1 MLNISD
7 NSIRNEVPLEQLDSL
22 NSIKSSGL
30 VLAFRRWLIAIT
42 LIGLV
47 ILFLPWTQNVRG
59 SGAVT
64 TLYPD
69 QRVQGVQSTID
80 GRIDLWYV
88 NEGDTVDK
96 GDTIV
101 RITEIKDAYFDPKL
115 LERTRA
121 QINAKSG
128 AVDGYQ
134 SKIEALERQIVA
146 LDNLLEVKTQQLV
159 LKIKSDSMNFVA
171 ANIEQ
176 SIAEIQYLRA
186 DTLFSEGLNSRAEW
200 EQKMQKWQRS
210 NAYAIKAEND
220 WQQRIAELAS
230 TQAEYAEKRAK
241 AESEYYATKSMLENA
256 KAELAKL
263 ENALSNYEV
272 RQSLYIVRAPKRG
285 VVSRIFKRGLGENVK
300 AGEELGLLI
309 PITYER
315 AVEIFVQPVD
325 LPLLKLNQHARIEFD
340 GWPSI
345 VFSGWPNTSFGT
357 FGAQVF
363 AIDNQVDEKGRYRVL
378 LRPSEDD
385 LDWPNELRFGAGAEG
400 MLLLNDVPVW
410 YEIWR
415 QINGFPPEYYT
426 GANLG
431 KAVEKE

>member
-1 MLNISD
+1 
-7 NSIRNEVPLEQLDSL
+7 
-22 NSIKSSGL
+22 
-30 VLAFRRWLIAIT
+30 
-42 LIGLV
+42 
-47 ILFLPWTQNVRG
+47 
-59 SGAVT
+59 
-64 TLYPD
+64 
-69 QRVQGVQSTID
+69 VQGVQSTID

-309 PITYER
+309 PITYEM

-357 FGAQVF
+357 FGAEVF

-426 GANLG
+426 GANLD

>member
-230 TQAEYAEKRAK
+230 TQAEYAEKRAR

-309 PITYER
+309 PITYEM

>member
-30 VLAFRRWLIAIT
+30 VLAFRRWLIAIAV
-42 LIGLV
+42 IGIV

-59 SGAVT
+59 SGSVT

-309 PITYER
+309 PITYEM

>member
-1 MLNISD
+1 
-7 NSIRNEVPLEQLDSL
+7 
-22 NSIKSSGL
+22 
-30 VLAFRRWLIAIT
+30 
-42 LIGLV
+42 
-47 ILFLPWTQNVRG
+47 
-59 SGAVT
+59 
-64 TLYPD
+64 
-69 QRVQGVQSTID
+69 
-80 GRIDLWYV
+80 
-88 NEGDTVDK
+88 
-96 GDTIV
+96 
-101 RITEIKDAYFDPKL
+101 
-115 LERTRA
+115 
-121 QINAKSG
+121 
-128 AVDGYQ
+128 
-134 SKIEALERQIVA
+134 
-146 LDNLLEVKTQQLV
+146 
-159 LKIKSDSMNFVA
+159 MNFVA

-309 PITYER
+309 PITYEM

>member
-59 SGAVT
+59 SGSVT

-309 PITYER
+309 PITYEM

>member
-7 NSIRNEVPLEQLDSL
+7 NSIRNEVPLEQLESL

-30 VLAFRRWLIAIT
+30 VLAFRRWLIAVAV
-42 LIGLV
+42 IGL
-47 ILFLPWTQNVRG
+47 ILLFLPWTQNVRG
-59 SGAVT
+59 SGSVT

-69 QRVQGVQSTID
+69 QRVQGIQSTID

-101 RITEIKDAYFDPKL
+101 RITEIKDAYFDPNL

-121 QINAKSG
+121 QIDAKSG

-134 SKIEALERQIVA
+134 SKIEALERQIDA
-146 LDNLLEVKTQQLV
+146 LDNLLDVKTQQLI
-159 LKIKSDSMNFVA
+159 LKIKSDSMNYVA
-171 ANIEQ
+171 AEIEQ

-230 TQAEYAEKRAK
+230 TRAEYAEKRAK

-309 PITYER
+309 PVSYEM

-357 FGAQVF
+357 FGAEVF

-385 LDWPNELRFGAGAEG
+385 LSWPDELRFGAGAEG

-426 GANLG
+426 GADLG
-431 KAVEKE
+431 KSVEKK

>member
-309 PITYER
+309 PITYEM

>member
-30 VLAFRRWLIAIT
+30 VLAFRRWLIAIAV
-42 LIGLV
+42 IGIV

-309 PITYER
+309 PITYEM

>member
-30 VLAFRRWLIAIT
+30 VLAFRRWLIAIAV
-42 LIGLV
+42 IGIV

-59 SGAVT
+59 SGSVT

-309 PITYER
+309 PITYEM

-400 MLLLNDVPVW
+400 MLSLNDVPVW

-426 GANLG
+426 GANLA

>member
-241 AESEYYATKSMLENA
+241 AESEYYTTKSMLENA

-309 PITYER
+309 PITYEM

>member
-309 PITYER
+309 PITYEM

-357 FGAQVF
+357 FGAEVF

-426 GANLG
+426 GANLD

>member
-30 VLAFRRWLIAIT
+30 VLAFRRWLIAIAV
-42 LIGLV
+42 IGIV

-59 SGAVT
+59 SGSVT

-101 RITEIKDAYFDPKL
+101 RITEIKDAYFDPRL

-186 DTLFSEGLNSRAEW
+186 DTLFTEGLNSRAEW

-309 PITYER
+309 PVTYEM

-385 LDWPNELRFGAGAEG
+385 LDWPIELRFGAGAEG